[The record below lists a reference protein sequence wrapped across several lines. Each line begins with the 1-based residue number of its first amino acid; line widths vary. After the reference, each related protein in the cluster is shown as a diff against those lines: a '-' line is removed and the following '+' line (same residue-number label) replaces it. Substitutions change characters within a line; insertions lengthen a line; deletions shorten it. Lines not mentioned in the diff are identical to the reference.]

1 MNSPIIDSQKLLPL
15 GFRVLLFDDKY
26 QRSAS
31 QAAADFLDIPLKG
44 VWLLQPHKRKTPERL
59 AVDAH
64 GRDFPL
70 WLICATRTARGR
82 LGEFR
87 VKGLGLGFRV

>member
-1 MNSPIIDSQKLLPL
+1 MS
-15 GFRVLLFDDKY
+15 DDEY
-26 QRSAS
+26 QGSAS
-31 QAAADFLDIPLKG
+31 QAAADFLEIPLKG

-64 GRDFPL
+64 GRGLQL
-70 WLICATRTARGR
+70 WRFSVTKTARGR

-87 VKGLGLGFRV
+87 VRVRG

>member
-1 MNSPIIDSQKLLPL
+1 MSSPINDSQKLTPH
-15 GFRVLLFDDKY
+15 GFWVFLFDDEY

-64 GRDFPL
+64 GRGFQL
-70 WLICATRTARGR
+70 WLLCATKTARGR

-87 VKGLGLGFRV
+87 V